1 MYFERVRNPI
11 DKTPSPF
18 LKDPLVELS
27 FAPINSPV
35 LAIVRS
41 EGRCPNELLVRWKFA
56 RWNGRSQPRE
66 GWRRGRRRHGERKDR
81 RRNSV
86 GKRKRDKSHRVG
98 NRVSFWPRE
107 ANGEE
112 RKR

>member
-41 EGRCPNELLVRWKFA
+41 A
-56 RWNGRSQPRE
+56 RSLCERVARE
-66 GWRRGRRRHGERKDR
+66 MEIREVERPIATSRGLEKGEKTTR
-81 RRNSV
+81 
-86 GKRKRDKSHRVG
+86 
-98 NRVSFWPRE
+98 
-107 ANGEE
+107 GEE
-112 RKR
+112 RQEEKLGWEKEAG